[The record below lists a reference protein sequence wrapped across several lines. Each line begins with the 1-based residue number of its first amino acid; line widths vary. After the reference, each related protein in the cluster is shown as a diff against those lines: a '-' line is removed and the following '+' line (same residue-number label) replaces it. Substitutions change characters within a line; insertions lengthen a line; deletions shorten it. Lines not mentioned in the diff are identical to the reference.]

1 MTLAV
6 TPIYAVLL
14 TLLFL
19 LLSARVIMERRG
31 NQFAYG
37 NNDSHR
43 IEAKIRAQANWAEY
57 VPIALLLMLMAE
69 IQGVGAFWLHLTGI
83 ILLIGRVAHGYGM
96 SFNPKDF
103 RFRFYGMFLTVT
115 AIPLALILNIFAL
128 I

>member
-1 MTLAV
+1 MTLAI
-6 TPIYAVLL
+6 TPIYGVLL
-14 TLLFL
+14 TVLLL
-19 LLSARVIMERRG
+19 ILSARVIMERRG

-37 NNDSHR
+37 NNDSNR

-57 VPIALLLMLMAE
+57 VPIALLLLMMAE

-83 ILLIGRVAHGYGM
+83 ILLVGRVAHGYGM

-103 RFRFYGMFLTVT
+103 RFRFYGMILTIT
-115 AIPLALILNIFAL
+115 AIPLAMILNVIAL

>member
-14 TLLFL
+14 TGFMLI
-19 LLSARVIMERRG
+19 LSARVIMERRG
-31 NQFAYG
+31 NRFAYG

-57 VPIALLLMLMAE
+57 TPIALLLILMAE
-69 IQGVGAFWLHLTGI
+69 LQGVGVGWLHLTGV
-83 ILLIGRVAHGYGM
+83 ILLVGRVAHGYGM

-103 RFRFYGMFLTVT
+103 RFRFYGMILTVT
-115 AIPLALILNIFAL
+115 AIPLAMILNLVAL
-128 I
+128 L

>member
-31 NQFAYG
+31 NKFAYG

-43 IEAKIRAQANWAEY
+43 IEAKIRAHANWAEY

-69 IQGVGAFWLHLTGI
+69 IQGVSAFWLHVTGI
-83 ILLIGRVAHGYGM
+83 ILLVGRVAHGYGM
-96 SFNPKDF
+96 SFKPRDF
-103 RFRFYGMFLTVT
+103 RFRFYGMVLTIT
-115 AIPLALILNIFAL
+115 AIPLAMILNLAAIV
-128 I
+128 